1 MKYPTAVF
9 VRPLVFVI
17 STLSLVLTSQNVV
30 ASGDLK
36 DELIARKQVIEV
48 ALGRAQAD
56 TIVSNAT
63 ILNVFTSE
71 WLANQDIVIT
81 GKRIAW
87 VGPLAFGQVK
97 LN

>member
-1 MKYPTAVF
+1 MKYPIAVF
-9 VRPLVFVI
+9 VKPLVLVI

-71 WLANQDIVIT
+71 WLENQDIVIT

-87 VGPLAFGQVK
+87 VGPTGLWPGKA
-97 LN
+97 